1 MKNPAQTVWGSQV
14 LIDQCPLGEE
24 KAGSRSQSLEIK
36 ALTSPLSF
44 SLSSQPPLKS
54 DLLTCICMILSWHW
68 ITDLKI
74 VTVSFM
80 SVTVLH
86 WARRFDLK
94 CLQFI
99 SGPHG
104 VFRNSFRHFCKGLVV
119 ALVMPQCDTVNQH
132 QRPHYSSTLMP
143 IKSVAAFAWIKKQT
157 LCSWSDSFHLS
168 FSFLLFCLEY
178 CRGLT
183 P

>member
-1 MKNPAQTVWGSQV
+1 MIDEEPSTNSLSQV

-24 KAGSRSQSLEIK
+24 RAGSRSQSLEIK

-44 SLSSQPPLKS
+44 SLSTQPPLNS
-54 DLLTCICMILSWHW
+54 DLLTSFCMILSRCWN
-68 ITDLKI
+68 TDLKI
-74 VTVSFM
+74 VTVFHEHHRSP
-80 SVTVLH
+80 LG
-86 WARRFDLK
+86 RQFDLK

-99 SGPHG
+99 SSTHS

-119 ALVMPQCDTVNQH
+119 ALVMSQCDTVNQH
-132 QRPHYSSTLMP
+132 QRLHYSSTLMP

-168 FSFLLFCLEY
+168 FSFLLFCFEY
-178 CRGLT
+178 CWGLT

>member
-1 MKNPAQTVWGSQV
+1 MENPVQTVWVSQV

-54 DLLTCICMILSWHW
+54 DLLTCICMISSCRC
-68 ITDLKI
+68 ISDLKI
-74 VTVSFM
+74 VTGFFM
-80 SVTVLH
+80 SVAVLH
-86 WARRFDLK
+86 RARRFDLK

-99 SGPHG
+99 TGPHG
-104 VFRNSFRHFCKGLVV
+104 AFCNSFRHFCKGLVV

-132 QRPHYSSTLMP
+132 QRPHYSFTLMP
-143 IKSVAAFAWIKKQT
+143 IKSVAAFAWIKKQA

-168 FSFLLFCLEY
+168 FSFLLFCLVY
-178 CRGLT
+178 CWGLT